1 MLQSRLPLPALII
14 IRSTESLKAYFVG
27 RSGYLGVDGGPNA
40 GVKTMTE
47 LLIDRETY
55 ETHAVHIGTQQKS
68 ADMAQFIQ
76 EVRADGLYLI
86 DIEITDGRIRAISQF
101 LNRYNPA
108 NIMVVSA
115 RQYGQRP
122 ARKFAEA
129 IGANASVGRFIPGS
143 LTNPALRSYVE
154 PDMLFVTDPAA
165 DQQALREAVNTG
177 LPIVGICD
185 ANNNLRNVDLALP
198 ANNKGRKS
206 LSLLYWVL
214 AREVLKA
221 RGDTTDEAWAE
232 AQDLEDW
239 ESTF

>member
-1 MLQSRLPLPALII
+1 MRNFA
-14 IRSTESLKAYFVG
+14 R
-27 RSGYLGVDGGPNA
+27 RSGYLGVVGGPIA
-40 GVKTMTE
+40 MTE

-76 EVRADGLYLI
+76 EVRSDGLYLI

-101 LNRYNPA
+101 INRYNA
-108 NIMVVSA
+108 SNIMVVSA

-165 DQQALREAVNTG
+165 DQQALREAVDTG

-198 ANNKGRKS
+198 ANNKGRRS
-206 LSLLYWVL
+206 LSLLYWIL

-221 RGDTTDEAWAE
+221 RGETTDEAWAE
-232 AQDLEDW
+232 AQDVDDW

>member
-1 MLQSRLPLPALII
+1 MRNFA
-14 IRSTESLKAYFVG
+14 R
-27 RSGYLGVDGGPNA
+27 RSGYLGVVGGPIA
-40 GVKTMTE
+40 MTE

-76 EVRADGLYLI
+76 EVRSDGLYLI

-101 LNRYNPA
+101 INRYNA
-108 NIMVVSA
+108 SNIMVVSA

-122 ARKFAEA
+122 ARMFAEA

-165 DQQALREAVNTG
+165 DQQALREAVDTG

-198 ANNKGRKS
+198 ANNKGRRS
-206 LSLLYWVL
+206 LSLLYWIL

-221 RGDTTDEAWAE
+221 RGETTDEAWAE
-232 AQDLEDW
+232 AQDVDDW